1 MWSSVTPAIPAQD
14 LYIFVAVCTATGI
27 NATSRLATAKVSS
40 SNVLVGT
47 LEPYTEYKVQV
58 VALVKGQTN
67 RTIAMRSSSVVLLRT
82 KEDGEFFTIKDVM
95 QSMIFLSKS
104 KYFKKSVKTKNN
116 GADNA
121 IPHPRGVLTYMAIYT
136 YVRPQRVSFL
146 CGPKKVCL
154 SLWIGIVASWAP
166 GNALDILAI
175 KSIVFVRSKKKVCCH
190 YGLASWH
197 RGLLAMHWIFCL

>member
-67 RTIAMRSSSVVLLRT
+67 RTIAMKSSSVVLLRT

-166 GNALDILAI
+166 GNALDILSIRNSFFPHHHWQICGTFQMFTQMEAI
-175 KSIVFVRSKKKVCCH
+175 F
-190 YGLASWH
+190 A
-197 RGLLAMHWIFCL
+197 